1 MTPSILLVDDDADDA
16 EMTMHA
22 LGKANLVGQLI
33 HIDDGAQALEYLFA
47 CDVDPALLLLDLK
60 MPKVDGVQILTKLK
74 SNAEKRHVPVIA
86 LISSSNG
93 KDYVE
98 SFGVKADGY
107 LLKPVAVGKFVEMI
121 RNMGLSGLIAE
132 SASSFRSMISIL

>member
-1 MTPSILLVDDDADDA
+1 MTRSILLVDDDADDA
-16 EMTMHA
+16 EMTIHA
-22 LGKANLVGQLI
+22 LGKVNLLGELI
-33 HIDDGAQALEYLFA
+33 HIDDGAKALEYLFA

-74 SNAEKRHVPVIA
+74 SNAGKKHVPVIA

-107 LLKPVAVGKFVEMI
+107 LLKPVAVNKFVDVI
-121 RNMGLSGLIAE
+121 KDMGLSGLIAE
-132 SASSFRSMISIL
+132 STPFFRSMITIL